1 MSAVE
6 DIVRGA
12 NLSFSIAKD
21 DGTLEVS
28 EVIRISLDVAKKV
41 YSLQHLSEKE
51 QEALVRFCLKKGLAA
66 AGGLNGL
73 PAFAAVQ
80 GPALEALEGQVL
92 HAGLTT
98 VKMMRKNIPALFAPA
113 KKLLARCLPACSLV
127 ASAVKVLDPKDSA
140 IVEEALQFVSES
152 ASATQEPVAPT
163 SENLPVAATS
173 DAPPL
178 NTPETEPTPVVA

>member
-41 YSLQHLSEKE
+41 YSLQQLSEKE
-51 QEALVRFCLKKGLAA
+51 QEALVTFCLKKGLAA
-66 AGGLNGL
+66 AGGLSGL

-92 HAGLTT
+92 HAGLTA

-113 KKLLARCLPACSLV
+113 KKLLARCLPVCSLV

-140 IVEEALQFVSES
+140 IVEEALRFVSEA
-152 ASATQEPVAPT
+152 ASANQESVAPT
-163 SENLPVAATS
+163 SGNPPVAATS
-173 DAPPL
+173 DTPPP
-178 NTPETEPTPVVA
+178 NTSEMEPTPLVA